1 MKITRYIGYFSLIL
15 TLFIFSIFFINLFEE
30 KEINF
35 PERNLPLGE
44 IKTFDGNL
52 LDVSLLKKNEFSLLN
67 VWATWCIN
75 CKLEHGFLMAKKV
88 EGWNIV
94 GLNYK
99 DDSVKARD
107 WLVQLGN
114 PYRLNI
120 VDEDGALG
128 LDLGVYG
135 APETYVIDEAG
146 RIVHRHVGVLDA
158 SVFARDF
165 QSWFPTDRVPDGVS
179 LVADQG

>member
-30 KEINF
+30 KEVNF

-75 CKLEHGFLMAKKV
+75 CKLEHGFLMAKKT

-99 DDSVKARD
+99 DDLEKAFKWFD
-107 WLVQLGN
+107 QYGN
-114 PYRLNI
+114 PYFVNLY
-120 VDEDGALG
+120 DQDGTYG
-128 LDLGVYG
+128 FNLGVSG
-135 APETYVIDEAG
+135 APETYLLKKDKILQKHIGIMSEKVWKDKFIPL
-146 RIVHRHVGVLDA
+146 IYN
-158 SVFARDF
+158 
-165 QSWFPTDRVPDGVS
+165 
-179 LVADQG
+179 